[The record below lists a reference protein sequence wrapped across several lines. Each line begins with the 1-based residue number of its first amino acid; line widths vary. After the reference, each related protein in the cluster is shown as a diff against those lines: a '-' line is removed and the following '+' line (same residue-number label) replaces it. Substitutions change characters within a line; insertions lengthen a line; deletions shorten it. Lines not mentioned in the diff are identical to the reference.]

1 MLVKTATRG
10 SAVVSRVESSIA
22 SVDVFISPFL
32 SRALLD
38 NQYMFLFNVKSIDF
52 CQNLTTLYN
61 IYKSPNDTTV
71 WLLPPNILPY
81 PSNYHNAPRCKH
93 GPDLHRHKPL

>member
-32 SRALLD
+32 SRAMLD
-38 NQYMFLFNVKSIDF
+38 NQYMFLFNVKSID
-52 CQNLTTLYN
+52 LL
-61 IYKSPNDTTV
+61 IYART
-71 WLLPPNILPY
+71 
-81 PSNYHNAPRCKH
+81 
-93 GPDLHRHKPL
+93 